1 MQRFSIRR
9 LERGDAAAFGDI
21 RLEGLSRHPEAF
33 GASYEDE
40 ILYTETQVADRIAN
54 NIIFG
59 GFADDGALLGVIGV
73 GRSGAAKLRHIT
85 SIWGMYV
92 RPEARG
98 TGLSRLLMSAAIGEA
113 KNMCRSVRLS
123 VVSSNK
129 AAIRLYQSFGFKAWA
144 TDTEALRI
152 GDTYHDEILMRLDTG
167 G

>member
-9 LERGDAAAFGDI
+9 LERGDALAFSDI

-59 GFADDGALLGVIGV
+59 GFADDGALLGAIGV
-73 GRSGAAKLRHIT
+73 GRSSAAKLRHIA

-92 RPEARG
+92 RPKARG
-98 TGLSRLLMSAAIGEA
+98 TGLSSLLMGTAVDEA
-113 KNMCRSVRLS
+113 KATCRSIRLC

-129 AAIRLYQSFGFKAWA
+129 AAIRLYETFGFKAWA
-144 TDTEALRI
+144 TEREALKV
-152 GDTYHDEILMRLDTG
+152 GDVYHDEILMRLDTDG
-167 G
+167 